1 MIIYISTIGRY
12 VRAFEFGQCIPST
25 STGILLPQLSSGF
38 GETLPVAFA
47 SWDTSPTLPA
57 GCKFQLSL
65 SRLCGVLCSDA
76 RRAAYALEK
85 LRTLLLCYSQY
96 ASDFRHLQTY
106 LRDTLRGCWA
116 CSRLL
121 RIDLLNLIESVQFY
135 SILFKCQSLSD
146 SARLQPFDFEEK
158 TGKLTCEILWLCDS
172 GHTGWSQGQ
181 VAGGLNSP
189 RFVCK
194 FRVVPLLSALVSARM
209 VAKRHGIAWELL
221 SGCCAIISM
230 YLVSSWVSEKLY
242 RLA

>member
-25 STGILLPQLSSGF
+25 STCILLPQLSSGF

-121 RIDLLNLIESVQFY
+121 RIDLLWFAESDWIC
-135 SILFKCQSLSD
+135 SILFNSVQVSKSFRFSDCSPLTSRRKLENWLVKSCDCATQVTQDEVKVKLLEVSILHVLHANSVSYSVSFHCFQPLCQLGWWQ
-146 SARLQPFDFEEK
+146 RG
-158 TGKLTCEILWLCDS
+158 TG
-172 GHTGWSQGQ
+172 
-181 VAGGLNSP
+181 
-189 RFVCK
+189 
-194 FRVVPLLSALVSARM
+194 
-209 VAKRHGIAWELL
+209 
-221 SGCCAIISM
+221 
-230 YLVSSWVSEKLY
+230 
-242 RLA
+242 